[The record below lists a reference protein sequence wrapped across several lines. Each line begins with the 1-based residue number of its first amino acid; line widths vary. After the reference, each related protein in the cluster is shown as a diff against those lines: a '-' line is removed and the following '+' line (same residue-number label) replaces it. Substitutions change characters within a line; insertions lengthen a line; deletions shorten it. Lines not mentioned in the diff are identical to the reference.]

1 MYPKYFNYV
10 KLTVPPQGWFM
21 LVLQGS
27 PFLSSSVSPPP
38 PRHGAKEIAARS
50 IASYQDG
57 CYDTCAGS
65 SVAVAGLLE
74 DIAVCHMLET
84 YMNKYVT
91 VYKLNNKN
99 QRKTY
104 TSVGIHFCLYFF
116 SRIQTFH
123 KSHQAASIPI
133 SQHSNMRVWI
143 KIGYLNL
150 IGCSIHLHIQ
160 NKQSNLWFHQIL

>member
-1 MYPKYFNYV
+1 
-10 KLTVPPQGWFM
+10 M

-27 PFLSSSVSPPP
+27 PFAFHHLFRPPP

-99 QRKTY
+99 QRKHT
-104 TSVGIHFCLYFF
+104 L
-116 SRIQTFH
+116 
-123 KSHQAASIPI
+123 A
-133 SQHSNMRVWI
+133 
-143 KIGYLNL
+143 
-150 IGCSIHLHIQ
+150 
-160 NKQSNLWFHQIL
+160 